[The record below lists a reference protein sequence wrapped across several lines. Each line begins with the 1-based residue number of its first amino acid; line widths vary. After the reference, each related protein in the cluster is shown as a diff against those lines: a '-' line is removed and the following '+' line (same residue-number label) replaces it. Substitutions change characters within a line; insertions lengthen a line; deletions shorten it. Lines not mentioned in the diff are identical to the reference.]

1 MKQLGTLDTA
11 FVNLEHR
18 NTPQHIGGLG
28 IYDPSTA
35 PGGSVRF
42 KDVIARFEKKLNKLP
57 LFRTRLVQVPGGH
70 DKPYWVKDANFD
82 VEFHLR
88 HIALPHPGDWR
99 QLCILISRIHSR
111 PIDMSRPLW
120 EAYIIEGLDNI
131 EGLPKG
137 CFAVYTKIHHSLVD
151 GAGGA
156 SFMSVLHDLE
166 PDPAEEDSGLQEEVF
181 LAEKQPGSM
190 QLRANALAHRVSD
203 YSSMIRNTF
212 PVAKNISRTL
222 WNMAKG
228 NVAAPPL
235 LNSPKNRFSQPV
247 GPYRVLEAALLDLD
261 GFKLVKNVTG
271 TKINDVAL
279 CVIGGGMRKY
289 LEHHGELPLESLVSA
304 IPMDMRTRRG
314 DNHENNQLGSMF
326 TSLHTDIADP
336 IERLH
341 AIHASTDEAKD
352 FSEDNPLVDAL
363 QLGGIFSPRLTHR
376 LINFYVDNKLSEHVP
391 VNISTVVSNVPGPNF
406 PLYSCGAKLVRYHGI
421 GLLTPGVGLFHLIF
435 SYCGTVSVT
444 VLGDRDIIPDPSLY
458 QQCLVEAYNELK
470 AEAEKLASE
479 QKKKA
484 SSIKKK
490 TASSAKLNVVEIDD
504 KTESTDTVADT
515 ETRKRTKKASS
526 KSDKGDDKEK
536 EAS

>member
-1 MKQLGTLDTA
+1 MKQLGILDSA
-11 FVNLEHR
+11 FVNFEHR

-35 PGGSVRF
+35 PTGVVRF

-70 DKPYWVKDANFD
+70 DRPYWVKDANFD

-166 PDPAEEDSGLQEEVF
+166 ANPAEDEESAEEAEEKNELF
-181 LAEKQPGSM
+181 LAEREPSGIE
-190 QLRANALAHRVSD
+190 LRANALINRVSN
-203 YSSMIRNTF
+203 YSKMIRSSVPLAKSIANTVYGF
-212 PVAKNISRTL
+212 SRGTL
-222 WNMAKG
+222 PM
-228 NVAAPPL
+228 PPL
-235 LNSPKNRFSQPV
+235 TNPKNRFAQPV
-247 GPYRVLEAALLDLD
+247 GPYRVLEAAMLDLD
-261 GFKLVKNVTG
+261 GFKMIKNITG
-271 TKINDVAL
+271 TTVNDVAL
-279 CVIGGGMRKY
+279 TVIAGGMRKY
-289 LEHHGELPLESLVSA
+289 LERHGELPEESLA
-304 IPMDMRTRRG
+304 AALPMDMRSRRG
-314 DNHENNQLGSMF
+314 DNHENNQLGSAF
-326 TSLHTDIADP
+326 TKLHTNIADP
-336 IERLH
+336 LERLLS
-341 AIHASTDEAKD
+341 IHTSTDEAKNIC
-352 FSEDNPLVDAL
+352 ENTPLVDAL
-363 QLGGIFSPRLTHR
+363 KIGGLFSPRLTSR
-376 LINFYVDNKLSEHVP
+376 FIKFYVDNQLSRHLP

-435 SYCGTVSVT
+435 SYCGTVSIT
-444 VLGDRDIIPDPSLY
+444 VLADRDILPDPSLY
-458 QQCLVEAYNELK
+458 EQCLEEAYQELK
-470 AEAEKLASE
+470 AAAEKLAAE
-479 QKKKA
+479 QIEKHSGSVKRK
-484 SSIKKK
+484 S
-490 TASSAKLNVVEIDD
+490 ASSAALLTSDSAETATLELN
-504 KTESTDTVADT
+504 TV
-515 ETRKRTKKASS
+515 
-526 KSDKGDDKEK
+526 K

>member
-11 FVNLEHR
+11 FVNMEHR

-35 PGGSVRF
+35 PGGFVRF

-57 LFRTRLVQVPGGH
+57 LFRTRLVEVPGGH
-70 DKPYWVKDANFD
+70 DRPYWVKDANFD

-88 HIALPHPGDWR
+88 HIALPQPGDWR

-166 PDPAEEDSGLQEEVF
+166 PNPAEDDDEPSDEDQEIF
-181 LAEKQPGSM
+181 IAERQPGGL
-190 QLRANALAHRVSD
+190 QLRANALFNRISN
-203 YSSMIRNTF
+203 YSSMTRSSI
-212 PVAKNISRTL
+212 PVAKNLSRTV
-222 WNMAKG
+222 WNIMRG
-228 NVAAPPL
+228 NLTPPPL
-235 LNSPKNRFSQPV
+235 FNTPKNRFSNPV
-247 GPYRVLEAALLDLD
+247 GPYRVLEAAMLDLD
-261 GFKLVKNVTG
+261 GFKLIKNMTG

-279 CVIGGGMRKY
+279 AVIGGGLRKY
-289 LEHHGELPLESLVSA
+289 LDQHGELPLEPLVAA
-304 IPMDMRTRRG
+304 IPLDMRTRRG
-314 DNHENNQLGSMF
+314 DNHENNQLGSAF
-326 TSLHTDIADP
+326 SSLHTDIADP
-336 IERLH
+336 IERLL
-341 AIHASTDEAKD
+341 AIHASTDEAKE
-352 FSEDNPLVDAL
+352 FVENNPLVDVL
-363 QLGGIFSPRLTHR
+363 QLGGVFSPRLTSR
-376 LINFYVDNKLSEHVP
+376 LLNFYTDNKLSGHLP
-391 VNISTVVSNVPGPNF
+391 VNISTVISNVPGPNF

-444 VLGDRDIIPDPSLY
+444 ILGDRDILPDPSIY
-458 QQCLVEAYNELK
+458 QQCLEEAYEELK
-470 AEAEKLASE
+470 TAAEKMASE
-479 QKKKA
+479 KTKKA
-484 SSIKKK
+484 K
-490 TASSAKLNVVEIDD
+490 TVKRKSASSSSAAAKAKLNVVKDD
-504 KTESTDTVADT
+504 ADEKKSGTKEDDTA
-515 ETRKRTKKASS
+515 KQAS
-526 KSDKGDDKEK
+526 
-536 EAS
+536 